1 MSKPEKAG
9 HGGPGSAS
17 RERSRR
23 RAERA
28 ARRAPAQAA
37 RRPARRS
44 AHRRRERSFLDMLL
58 ISATIVIVA
67 FVAVVLWILLRGMF

>member
-1 MSKPEKAG
+1 MSKPKKAG
-9 HGGPGSAS
+9 RSGPGSDDG
-17 RERSRR
+17 ERSRR

-37 RRPARRS
+37 RPAKRS
-44 AHRRRERSFLDMLL
+44 ARRRRERSFLDMLL

>member
-1 MSKPEKAG
+1 MSKPKKAG
-9 HGGPGSAS
+9 RSGPGSDDG
-17 RERSRR
+17 ERSRR

-28 ARRAPAQAA
+28 ARRDPAQAA
-37 RRPARRS
+37 RRPAKRS
-44 AHRRRERSFLDMLL
+44 TRRRRERSFLDMLL

>member
-1 MSKPEKAG
+1 VSKPEKAG

-37 RRPARRS
+37 RPAKRS
-44 AHRRRERSFLDMLL
+44 ARRRRERSFLDMLL